1 MTKAESKK
9 RIHEL
14 YEKHYG
20 KKKKSK
26 AAKQKEVVAEKVAVE
41 QKAVAE
47 KRGNG
52 LKGQSRTD
60 LMLQAKE
67 KDIKNFRVLNKEEL
81 MKVLAPEAT
90 EESVVQV
97 VQGAVA
103 RWKSGWGKK
112 GGRPAS
118 QSA

>member
-20 KKKKSK
+20 KGRKKKSK
-26 AAKQKEVVAEKVAVE
+26 AVKQKEFIVEKATTE
-41 QKAVAE
+41 QKPLAE
-47 KRGNG
+47 KRN
-52 LKGQSRTD
+52 QNRAD
-60 LMLQAKE
+60 LMAQVKE
-67 KDIKNFRVLNKEEL
+67 KGIKNFRVLNKDEL
-81 MKVLAPEAT
+81 LKVLDPMAA
-90 EESVVQV
+90 EEVIAEE

-112 GGRPAS
+112 GGR
-118 QSA
+118 SATISGI